1 MKQFRLFAA
10 AFFVMCMGVLTLAQE
25 ATNPPANDNAGVEE
39 QIKRLEQQLRDHVLK
54 GDTSVA
60 EQYLADDYVNI
71 NAAGQML
78 DRNETIQAVK
88 TGRVKYSS
96 IDVTDERVRIYGD
109 TAIDNITSNSKL
121 TVDGQDRSGQYRTTI
136 VWVKQN
142 GQWKR
147 VSFQSTRVLSD
158 MK

>member
-1 MKQFRLFAA
+1 MSQLRLLAVA
-10 AFFVMCMGVLTLAQE
+10 LFVMSIGVLTFAQE
-25 ATNPPANDNAGVEE
+25 STTGVGDKAGIEQ
-39 QIKRLEQQLRDHVLK
+39 QIKQHEQQLRDHVLK
-54 GDTSVA
+54 GDTSMA

-78 DRNETIQAVK
+78 DKNQTVQAVR
-88 TGRVKYSS
+88 TGVVKYSS
-96 IDVTDERVRIYGD
+96 IDVTDERVRVYGD
-109 TAIDNITSNSKL
+109 TAIDNVTSNTKL

>member
-1 MKQFRLFAA
+1 MRQFRPFTA
-10 AFFVMCMGVLTLAQE
+10 AFFVMCLGVLVFAQQSNTG
-25 ATNPPANDNAGVEE
+25 ASDNAAVE
-39 QIKRLEQQLRDHVLK
+39 QQVKQLEQQLRDHVVK
-54 GDTSVA
+54 GDTSFA

-71 NAAGQML
+71 NPAGQVL
-78 DRNETIQAVK
+78 DKNETIQMVK
-88 TGRVKYSS
+88 TGRIKYSS
-96 IDVTDERVRIYGD
+96 IDVTDERVRTYGD
-109 TAIDNITSNSKL
+109 TAIDSVTSNTKL